1 MTARFRTRPRLQ
13 QKSHASFP
21 PGKEACGLFDEGMET
36 KLRLANSDW
45 ILVMPDTQR
54 FIERFRS
61 EAGIQEVAAI
71 LAIDEMH
78 RLG

>member
-1 MTARFRTRPRLQ
+1 
-13 QKSHASFP
+13 
-21 PGKEACGLFDEGMET
+21 
-36 KLRLANSDW
+36 
-45 ILVMPDTQR
+45 MPNTHC

-71 LAIDEMH
+71 LAIDQMY